1 MEDRLSDLL
10 NELWAAVIER
20 YEFDI
25 LKNTISFELKTID
38 NGYENKYKMVFE
50 GVTAWYFVENTGEER
65 LNTKANV
72 EEDDYLELT
81 SIDFY
86 VGE

>member
-1 MEDRLSDLL
+1 MEDRLPDLL
-10 NELWAAVIER
+10 NEMWAAIIER

-25 LKNTISFELKTID
+25 LKNIISFELKTTD

-50 GVTAWYFVENTGEER
+50 GVTAWYFVKNTGEER

-86 VGE
+86 EGE